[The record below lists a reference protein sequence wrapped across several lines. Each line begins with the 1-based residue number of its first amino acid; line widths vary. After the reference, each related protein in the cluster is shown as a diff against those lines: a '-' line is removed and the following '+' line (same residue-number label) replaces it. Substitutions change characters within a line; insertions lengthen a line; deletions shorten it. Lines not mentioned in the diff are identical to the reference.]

1 MPLMQSS
8 INDILNTRSQEEIEA
23 TLDYFDAL
31 PLRLMRKKELV
42 RKLASYLSA
51 PEVWLDKLME
61 QDLRLLQTLCK
72 AGPGNTVEMIPGD
85 FPSVVEVLRFVD
97 ATKPASGEDM
107 QSLSIP
113 SAFYEL
119 ISKEID
125 NVISR
130 KERDGS
136 FALEHL
142 ILGAVNIYGIV
153 PLRTFVDCIFEDF
166 EDYTAMH
173 EFAMNVARHPVVRLY
188 QEEYRGESYLVSPY
202 VENFEET
209 MKIRRERYK
218 QVRKYAKTSHE
229 KARNCGEKAPFCCYG
244 LDTPEGMALTDMLSN
259 LGYEGDSLDAS
270 AHSVWLNAQYEPD
283 PHNLDM
289 LMSPL
294 SAAAEDVDTI
304 DRFAEYAQVI
314 LDYANSVPKW
324 LLKGHSANETG
335 LMLYSVTDEYLEDLY
350 GLELS
355 ESENEEVMR
364 FFDSVHKVRPV
375 APDEPCPC
383 GSGLSYRLCHGK
395 LYS

>member
-1 MPLMQSS
+1 MRLMQSS
-8 INDILNTRSQEEIEA
+8 INDILNARSKEEIEA

-31 PLRLMRKKELV
+31 PIRLMRKAELV
-42 RKLASYLSA
+42 RRLASYLSA
-51 PEVWLDKLME
+51 PKVWLDKLME

-72 AGPGNTVEMIPGD
+72 AGPGTTVEMIPAD

-97 ATKPASGEDM
+97 ASKPGSADEM
-107 QSLSIP
+107 QTLSIP

-119 ISKEID
+119 ISKDID
-125 NVISR
+125 DVISR

-173 EFAMNVARHPVVRLY
+173 EFAASVARHPALRLY
-188 QEEYRGESYLVSPY
+188 QEEYRGEAYLVSPY

-209 MKIRRERYK
+209 MKLRRKSYK
-218 QVRKYAKTSHE
+218 QVRKYARTSHD
-229 KARNCGEKAPFCCYG
+229 KARDCGINAPFCYYG
-244 LDTPEGMALTDMLSN
+244 PQSAEGRALLDMLVY
-259 LGYEGDSLDAS
+259 LGYEGDALDAT
-270 AHSVWLNAQYEPD
+270 AHSIWLNAQYEPD
-283 PHNLDM
+283 AHNLDL

-294 SAAAEDVDTI
+294 SAAAEDVETI
-304 DRFAEYAQVI
+304 ERFAECAQII

-324 LLKGHSANETG
+324 LLKGHSANESG
-335 LMLYSVTDEYLEDLY
+335 LMLYTVTDEYLDELY
-350 GLELS
+350 GTELS

>member
-1 MPLMQSS
+1 MQFMQNS
-8 INDILNTRSQEEIEA
+8 ISDILSSRTKEEIEA

-31 PLRLMRKKELV
+31 PLRLMRKTELV

-51 PEVWLDKLME
+51 PRVWLDKLME

-72 AGPGNTVEMIPGD
+72 AGPDNTVEVIPGD
-85 FPSVVEVLRFVD
+85 FPSVVEVLKFVD
-97 ATKPASGEDM
+97 TNEPGSVNDM
-107 QSLSIP
+107 QSMSIP

-119 ISKEID
+119 ISRDID
-125 NVISR
+125 DVISR

-153 PLRTFVDCIFEDF
+153 PLRTFVECIFMDFEDF
-166 EDYTAMH
+166 TAMH
-173 EFAMNVARHPVVRLY
+173 EFARTVARHPVVRLY
-188 QEEYRGESYLVSPY
+188 QEEYRGEQYLVSPY
-202 VENFEET
+202 VENFDET
-209 MKIRRERYK
+209 MKLRRDRFK
-218 QVRKYAKTSHE
+218 QVRRYVKTTQE
-229 KARNCGEKAPFCCYG
+229 MARSCGEKAPFCFYG
-244 LDTPEGMALTDMLSN
+244 ADTPEGRALLDMLSY
-259 LGYEGDSLDAS
+259 LGYEGDALDAT

-283 PHNLDM
+283 AHNLDL

-294 SAAAEDVDTI
+294 SSAAGDVDTI
-304 DRFAEYAQVI
+304 DRFAEFAQVI

-324 LLKGHSANETG
+324 LLKGHSARETG
-335 LMLYSVTDEYLEDLY
+335 LMLYTVSDEYLDELY
-350 GLELS
+350 GTELS

-375 APDEPCPC
+375 APDDPCPC
-383 GSGLSYRLCHGK
+383 GSGLSYRLCHGR

>member
-1 MPLMQSS
+1 MRLMQSS
-8 INDILNTRSQEEIEA
+8 ISDILNSRTREEIEA

-31 PLRLMRKKELV
+31 PMRLMRKKELV

-51 PEVWLDKLME
+51 PKVWLDKLME

-72 AGPGNTVEMIPGD
+72 AGPDNTVQMIPGD
-85 FPSVVEVLRFVD
+85 FPSVVEVLKFVD
-97 ATKPASGEDM
+97 ASHPESVNDM

-113 SAFYEL
+113 PVFYEL
-119 ISKEID
+119 IAKDID
-125 NVISR
+125 EVISR

-166 EDYTAMH
+166 DDYAAMH
-173 EFAMNVARHPVVRLY
+173 EFARNVARHPVVRLY
-188 QEEYRGESYLVSPY
+188 QEEYRGEAYLVSPY

-209 MKIRRERYK
+209 MKRRRQGYKEIRR
-218 QVRKYAKTSHE
+218 YAKTTHDL
-229 KARNCGEKAPFCCYG
+229 ARSCGENAPFCIYG
-244 LDTPEGMALTDMLSN
+244 ADTAEGRALLDMLSY
-259 LGYEGDSLDAS
+259 LGYEGDALDAT

-283 PHNLDM
+283 EHNLDM

-294 SAAAEDVDTI
+294 STAAEDVDTFE
-304 DRFAEYAQVI
+304 RFAEFSQVL

-324 LLKGHSANETG
+324 LLKGHNAKETG
-335 LMLYSVTDEYLEDLY
+335 LMMYSVTDEYLENLY
-350 GLELS
+350 GTELS

-375 APDEPCPC
+375 PLDDPCPC
-383 GSGLSYRLCHGK
+383 GSGLSYRFCHGK